1 MALPKEPRQKMINI
15 MYLVLTALLALNVS
29 AEILNAFR
37 TVDNSLIG
45 TNQAINNSTETIL
58 RSLNDKRG
66 EAETKVKADLWY
78 PKAVEAQRLSKEMT
92 DYIQKLRDRIL
103 KEAGFD
109 PGKNKD
115 SSFKADNLDIA
126 TRIMVEQK
134 EGDKL
139 KAKLEEYRKKLL
151 DIDPLIRAEFDK
163 SLQIN
168 TAMPI
173 VMDKSNKTWSS
184 GYFHMVPTVAAM
196 TILSKFANDVKTSEN
211 KVVEFAHNQVGK
223 VVVRY
228 DAFAAI
234 VGQSS
239 NYIMPGQ
246 DIEISAGVGA
256 FSRAAAPTITINGQ
270 NAPLG
275 AEGQATLKVS
285 GGGLGKHSVPVVIR
299 FKDQDGIF
307 QTVNKNVEYTVGQ
320 ANVSI
325 ALDKM
330 NVLYIGIANPITVAA
345 SGGGDDRVSVSIS
358 AGGRLEKTAPGKYNA
373 FVSGGDGCTITVSM
387 DGKVAGASQFRIR
400 RIPTPTATIAGKM
413 SGDNMNAGELRAQ
426 AGVGA
431 FIRDFPFDILYTV
444 TSYTISTDSDDGDI
458 IEANVTGNAWGGSGQ
473 ARAVIAAASKPGKT
487 LYVDNIRAQ
496 GPDGRNFKLPSILY
510 YIK

>member
-45 TNQAINNSTETIL
+45 TNKAINNSTETIL

-66 EAETKVKADLWY
+66 EAETKVKADIWY
-78 PKAVEAQRLSKEMT
+78 PKAVEAQRLSLELT
-92 DYIQKLRDRIL
+92 NYIEQLRQRIL

-109 PGKNKD
+109 PAKNKD
-115 SSFKADNLDIA
+115 SSFKADNLDIT

-134 EGDKL
+134 EGEKL

-151 DIDPLIRAEFDK
+151 AIDPLIAAEFK
-163 SLQIN
+163 NSLQIN
-168 TAMPI
+168 TEDPI
-173 VMDKSNKTWSS
+173 TMDKTKKSWAA
-184 GYFHMVPTVAAM
+184 GYFHMVPTVAGM

-211 KVVEFAHNQVGK
+211 RVVEFCHNQVGK

-275 AEGQATLKVS
+275 AEGQATLKVN
-285 GGGLGKHSVPVVIR
+285 GGALGKHSVPVLIR

-307 QTVNKNVEYTVGQ
+307 QTVTKNVEYTVGQ
-320 ANVSI
+320 ANASI

-330 NVLYIGIANPITVAA
+330 NVLYIGVPNPITVAA
-345 SGGGDDRVSVSIS
+345 SGGGDDRVAVALNGS
-358 AGGRLEKTAPGKYNA
+358 GRIDKTGPGKYNV
-373 FVSGGDGCTITVSM
+373 FVTGGDQATITVSVE
-387 DGKVAGASQFRIR
+387 GKVAGASQFRVR

-413 SGDNMNAGELRAQ
+413 SGENMNAGELRAQ

-473 ARAVIAAASKPGKT
+473 ARAVIQAASKAGKT
-487 LYVDNIRAQ
+487 LYVDNIRAV